1 LLQRAGAWFLQ
12 SGIQEQDGGVARYYR
27 SDLGENAHISTEI
40 TGYAVSFLFDLF
52 EVTARPE
59 YREAGERA
67 ARFLARRAW
76 SPELGVFP
84 FEHSGNGTV
93 PDALA
98 YFFDS
103 GIIVR
108 GLLSA
113 WRATHEPEYRDT
125 AVTAGR
131 GMLAHFQGA
140 QAIHPILT
148 LPSCTPRPYEPRW
161 SAAPGCY
168 QLKAAMAWF
177 DLFELTGEAEFGMAY
192 DDALERAVETEE
204 CFLPGDSRREKVMD
218 RLHAY
223 LYFLEGLLP
232 RAGENE
238 CAALWEAGIE
248 RVASFLREIEPSF
261 VRSDVYAQ
269 LLRMRLYAAD
279 AGVVPLDTQAAARE
293 AECAAAFQLT
303 SSDPRVDG
311 GFGFG
316 RRADELSPYVN
327 PVSTAFCVQALR
339 LWDDYQ
345 HGCLC
350 LHRRSLI

>member
-1 LLQRAGAWFLQ
+1 
-12 SGIQEQDGGVARYYR
+12 
-27 SDLGENAHISTEI
+27 
-40 TGYAVSFLFDLF
+40 
-52 EVTARPE
+52 
-59 YREAGERA
+59 
-67 ARFLARRAW
+67 
-76 SPELGVFP
+76 
-84 FEHSGNGTV
+84 
-93 PDALA
+93 
-98 YFFDS
+98 
-103 GIIVR
+103 
-108 GLLSA
+108 
-113 WRATHEPEYRDT
+113 
-125 AVTAGR
+125 
-131 GMLAHFQGA
+131 
-140 QAIHPILT
+140 
-148 LPSCTPRPYEPRW
+148 
-161 SAAPGCY
+161 
-168 QLKAAMAWF
+168 
-177 DLFELTGEAEFGMAY
+177 
-192 DDALERAVETEE
+192 
-204 CFLPGDSRREKVMD
+204 
-218 RLHAY
+218 
-223 LYFLEGLLP
+223 
-232 RAGENE
+232 
-238 CAALWEAGIE
+238 LWEAGIE